1 MEKDILQDLVDS
13 WLETR
18 DNVTLGRIITQ
29 LNPFLKKRAS
39 YISGLTQV
47 EFDDIM
53 QELAIVVM
61 GRLEK
66 YNKNRGKFITYLFNS
81 MRGDPTDT
89 LQRLTKKKR
98 GGDGKSQFLTL
109 TSLNSPIRPGDDG
122 TLEDFVESP
131 YGEIDETILNHDM
144 NELKESKKSIYKYLH
159 RRA

>member
-13 WLETR
+13 WMETR
-18 DNVTLGRIITQ
+18 DSVILGKIILQ
-29 LNPFLKKRAS
+29 LKPFLKTRAE
-39 YISGLTQV
+39 YIRKLTQT
-47 EFDDIM
+47 EYEDMM

-66 YNKNRGKFITYLFNS
+66 YNRSRGKFITYLFNS

-109 TSLNSPIRPGDDG
+109 ISLNSPIRPGDDG

-131 YGEIDETILNHDM
+131 YGEIEETVLNHDV
-144 NELKESKKSIYKYLH
+144 NEIKESKKNLYKYLH